1 MTFTRFSLSR
11 PIRPLLLC
19 LCATAML
26 SSLPGCGLMGV
37 GGGTEVRL
45 QPTGRYIVYDQ
56 KFAGAWCRLNA
67 DGEYDMVLVDEPQ
80 PAKDDHG
87 QPMLPAAR
95 ANPLQVM
102 HVRVAWRPQSG
113 AKPNHPAATN
123 ASINW
128 YVIDNENP
136 HNLRYI
142 HYQGAGLVRVDAG
155 DKATSFDIQ
164 PMLISP
170 RHQSGAMNDP
180 VGPAMLSGK
189 IKALNRPEKTTEVL
203 SRLDEMFRVAQAGS
217 IQPPATEPSGTP
229 PARGQ
234 TGP

>member
-1 MTFTRFSLSR
+1 MTLTRFSLSR
-11 PIRPLLLC
+11 PIRPVLLC
-19 LCATAML
+19 LFATATL
-26 SSLPGCGLMGV
+26 IGLPGCGLLGV

-45 QPTGRYIVYDQ
+45 QPTGRYIVYNQ
-56 KFAGAWCRLNA
+56 KFAAAWCRINP
-67 DGEYDMVLVDEPQ
+67 DGEYDMVLVDQPQ
-80 PAKDDHG
+80 PSQDNHG
-87 QPMLPAAR
+87 QPLLPAAQ

-102 HVRVAWRPQSG
+102 HVRVAWRPSS
-113 AKPNHPAATN
+113 AMKPNHPAATN

-128 YVIDNENP
+128 YVLDNENP
-136 HNLRYI
+136 HSLRYI

-170 RHQSGAMNDP
+170 RHQTGAMNDP
-180 VGPAMLSGK
+180 VGPALLSGK
-189 IKALNRPEKTTEVL
+189 IKALNRSEKTADIL
-203 SRLDEMFRVAQAGS
+203 SQLDEMFRLSLSDATQS
-217 IQPPATEPSGTP
+217 PATEPSGTP